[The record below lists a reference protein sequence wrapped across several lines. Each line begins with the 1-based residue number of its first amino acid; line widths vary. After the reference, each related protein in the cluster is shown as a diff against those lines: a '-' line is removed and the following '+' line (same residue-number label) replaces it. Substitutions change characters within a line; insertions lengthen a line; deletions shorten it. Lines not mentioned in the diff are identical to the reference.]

1 MTSGIYEIELTVG
14 VDFYHKAQ
22 TINCVRA
29 ALDTCGGCNLIRRNQ
44 IPPGIA
50 IQPLSRPT
58 KIAAAQ
64 GQDLHALGE
73 VRLQI
78 RVGTIK
84 VVTEAEFLVVEQ
96 LVVPVLLGTPCTDRN
111 VFGID
116 PKDRRV
122 DLQFDPDGDSFST
135 PLFSSYKRNETAIL
149 VVSSRPIPA
158 FTEAWVECRTNRT
171 GPAVLCPNRVRD
183 RLVQAKNGVL
193 ELPPCG
199 KMFRCLVANF
209 SRHTVVVRKG
219 QVVGYA
225 EAVQEIPVCAVPI
238 SAENDKPD
246 LMAVTREE
254 ADPLSAKVPDMP
266 KDWQEVVR
274 SSATHLPDVQKNEL
288 IKMLNMHQE
297 MWDGHLGKIE
307 RV

>member
-199 KMFRCLVANF
+199 KMFR
-209 SRHTVVVRKG
+209 
-219 QVVGYA
+219 
-225 EAVQEIPVCAVPI
+225 
-238 SAENDKPD
+238 
-246 LMAVTREE
+246 
-254 ADPLSAKVPDMP
+254 
-266 KDWQEVVR
+266 
-274 SSATHLPDVQKNEL
+274 
-288 IKMLNMHQE
+288 
-297 MWDGHLGKIE
+297 
-307 RV
+307 